1 MVKAIRAFLEFCYLV
16 RRSVISEDTLEA
28 IDDALARFHRHREIF
43 RHVGVRDNFN
53 LPRQHS
59 LVHYR
64 QMIQMFG
71 APNGLCSSITES
83 KHIKAVK
90 KPWRRSNKNMAL
102 GQMLTTN
109 QRIEKLA
116 AARVHLN
123 TYEMLS
129 KSILPDRYFTA
140 MPQPDS
146 DEQHD
151 DAVAVDGPSR
161 LGETKLAKCPGKAS
175 YVLDCS
181 AIDVPFSPWLS
192 TRG

>member
-1 MVKAIRAFLEFCYLV
+1 VKAIRAFLEFCYLV
-16 RRSVISEDTLEA
+16 RRSVISEYTLA
-28 IDDALARFHRHREIF
+28 SIDDALARFHRHREIF
-43 RHVGVRDNFN
+43 RHVGVRDNFD

-59 LVHYR
+59 LMHYR

-109 QRIEKLA
+109 QRIKKLA
-116 AARVHLN
+116 AARVHFN
-123 TYEMLS
+123 TYEMLYE
-129 KSILPDRYFTA
+129 SILPDRYFVA
-140 MPQPDS
+140 RLQPDS
-146 DEQHD
+146 EDH

-161 LGETKLAKCPGKAS
+161 LGETKLAKCPGKVS
-175 YVLDCS
+175 SVLD
-181 AIDVPFSPWLS
+181 
-192 TRG
+192 

>member
-28 IDDALARFHRHREIF
+28 IDNALARFHYHREIF
-43 RHVGVRDNFN
+43 RDVGVRDQFN

-90 KPWRRSNKNMAL
+90 KPWRRSNKNMPLA
-102 GQMLTTN
+102 QMLTTN
-109 QRIEKLA
+109 QRVDKLA
-116 AARVHLN
+116 AARVHYDACGILSRS
-123 TYEMLS
+123 ML
-129 KSILPDRYFTA
+129 PGRYFSAT
-140 MPQPDS
+140 PKPDAEVIND
-146 DEQHD
+146 DE
-151 DAVAVDGPSR
+151 AGAVDSPTG
-161 LGETKLAKCPGKAS
+161 LGETILARCAGTCS
-175 YVLDCS
+175 FMLD
-181 AIDVPFSPWLS
+181 
-192 TRG
+192 